1 MSTVNYLLQKD
12 SWLNLNETE
21 TFQNTNE
28 IKKAGKPTFVSL
40 SIDILDLFWSMVQ
53 ERHKWVL
60 NSSSLE
66 PKFRKVLLGS

>member
-28 IKKAGKPTFVSL
+28 IKKAIIGANP
-40 SIDILDLFWSMVQ
+40 
-53 ERHKWVL
+53 
-60 NSSSLE
+60 
-66 PKFRKVLLGS
+66 LLLVYP